1 MTAKILLLLAIFLP
15 TSAWAQSAELVNQA
29 KKEGGEVILYTTM
42 TVGTSSISAKPLK
55 KSIPASISV
64 MFISVHRGKPRG

>member
-15 TSAWAQSAELVNQA
+15 TIAWAQSAELMNQA

-42 TVGTSSISAKPLK
+42 TVGDFEHFSKAFKEKISRPQSPSCL
-55 KSIPASISV
+55 
-64 MFISVHRGKPRG
+64 